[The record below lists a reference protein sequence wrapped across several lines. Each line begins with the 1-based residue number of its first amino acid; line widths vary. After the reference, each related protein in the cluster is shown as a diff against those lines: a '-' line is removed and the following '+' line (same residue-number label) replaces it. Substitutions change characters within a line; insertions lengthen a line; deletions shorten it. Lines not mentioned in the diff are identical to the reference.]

1 MITKNESTEQICS
14 FAHERFLV
22 NIDSSTMAC
31 VLQSVISS
39 CDYLFRCCDYEL
51 DECEADDV
59 NQALEKEKMSH
70 AINIIYFGMFCLLG
84 NLPTIQPNC
93 ISLDVGKEINITD
106 LMQKLKERIEQTEE
120 NNTKWNEWAHML
132 LDDEIGD
139 FALSLS
145 EEVKA

>member
-1 MITKNESTEQICS
+1 
-14 FAHERFLV
+14 
-22 NIDSSTMAC
+22 
-31 VLQSVISS
+31 
-39 CDYLFRCCDYEL
+39 
-51 DECEADDV
+51 
-59 NQALEKEKMSH
+59 MSH

>member
-1 MITKNESTEQICS
+1 MITRNESTEKLYS

-31 VLQSVISS
+31 VLQSAISS
-39 CDYLFRCCDYEL
+39 CDYLFRYCDYEL
-51 DECEADDV
+51 DECEADDI

-70 AINIIYFGMFCLLG
+70 AINNIYYGVFCLLG

-93 ISLDVGKEINITD
+93 IQLDIGKEIDITD
-106 LMQKLKERIEQTEE
+106 FMQKLKERIEQMEKNHT
-120 NNTKWNEWAHML
+120 NWNEWAHML